1 MKYWLL
7 KTEPS
12 VYSIDD
18 LKRDG
23 ATAWTGVRNF
33 QARNNLKGIK
43 RGDVCLVYHT
53 GDEKAVVGVAR
64 VVKEAYSDP
73 TAKEGNWLAVDIKF
87 ETKFKE
93 AVSLAKVKSDP
104 KLKQMQLVTH
114 SRLSVQMVS
123 ADEYKRV
130 TGRP

>member
-1 MKYWLL
+1 MMYWLL

-33 QARNNLKGIK
+33 QARKNLKGMK
-43 RGDVCLVYHT
+43 RGDTCLVYHT

-87 ETKFKE
+87 ETKLKE
-93 AVSLAKVKSDP
+93 AVSLAKVKSDH

-114 SRLSVQMVS
+114 SRLSVQTVS
-123 ADEYKRV
+123 AEEYKRV